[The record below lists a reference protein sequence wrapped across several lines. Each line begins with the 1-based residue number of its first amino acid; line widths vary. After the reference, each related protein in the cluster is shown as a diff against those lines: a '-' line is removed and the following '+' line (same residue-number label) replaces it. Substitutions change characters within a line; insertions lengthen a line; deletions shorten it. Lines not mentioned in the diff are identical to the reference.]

1 VTPLDPALYRTRAE
15 EFLGALNKEEYEHL
29 SGQKETC
36 DVSAIYERYPDLFT
50 RAAVDELNVLYDAAK
65 DDEKRRLAYL
75 LAATVSLYMGEQTKG
90 LADELANEESKAT
103 IEIDGEAVAFRYS
116 SVLLANENDRD
127 RRARIQ
133 DARRGV
139 IENVLTPRCNTL
151 MRQSHDLAAGLGYP
165 HYKALFAE
173 VKGIDYDHVRAQT
186 DAFLQDTESIYER
199 VMDKLVRAKMGFGL
213 SELRFSDLPYLWRA
227 PEYDRIFS
235 ADRLLP
241 TLSRMLADMGINL
254 AAQTNVHVDAEA
266 RELKTPRA
274 FCSPVR
280 VPEEIYLVVMPKG
293 GQDDYGALL
302 HEAGHTEHFA
312 HVRPGLAFEYR
323 HLGDNAVTEG
333 YAFLF
338 DHLTFN
344 PRWLDVYL
352 DCADADDFV
361 KFANIQDLYM
371 MRRYAGKLAYETRLH
386 EQTASLDGMATVYS
400 ECLSEAT
407 KVDVPASNY
416 LVDVDDGFYCASYLR
431 AWMLEGALRMMLQD
445 RHGMEWFRDATAGA
459 WVKELWSHGQQ
470 FTAEQLLL
478 KYGGGR
484 LDADPLKHHFER
496 ALGR

>member
-1 VTPLDPALYRTRAE
+1 VTPLDLATYRTRAE
-15 EFLGALNKEEYEHL
+15 EFLGGLNKEEYEHF

-36 DVSAIYERYPDLFT
+36 DFTAIYERYPELFT
-50 RAAVDELNVLYDAAK
+50 RAAVDELNALYETAR

-75 LAATVSLYMGEQTKG
+75 LAATVGLYMGEQTKS

-103 IEIDGEAVAFRYS
+103 IEVDGDKVPFRYS
-116 SVLLANENDRD
+116 SVVQSNERDRD
-127 RRARIQ
+127 RREHIQRARL
-133 DARRGV
+133 AV
-139 IENVLTPRCNTL
+139 IETVLTPRCDTL
-151 MRQSHDLAAGLGYP
+151 TCQAHDLARGLGYA

-173 VKGIDYDHVRAQT
+173 VKGIDYDLLRAQT
-186 DAFLQDTESIYER
+186 DAFLQDTESLYER

-227 PEYDRIFS
+227 PEYDPIFS

-241 TLSRMLADMGINL
+241 TLTRMLADMGIDL
-254 AAQTNVHVDAEA
+254 AAQTNVHVDAEP
-266 RELKTPRA
+266 RELKSPRA
-274 FCSPVR
+274 FCAPVR
-280 VPEEIYLVVMPKG
+280 VPKEIYLVVMPKG

-312 HVRPGLAFEYR
+312 HVGPDLAFEYR
-323 HLGDNAVTEG
+323 HLGDNAVTEA

-338 DHLTFN
+338 DHLTSN
-344 PRWLDVYL
+344 ARWLDVYL
-352 DCADADDFV
+352 DCADAGEFIT
-361 KFANIQDLYM
+361 FANVQDLYLL
-371 MRRYAGKLAYETRLH
+371 RRYAGKLAYETRLH
-386 EQTASLDGMATVYS
+386 EQTGSLDGMATVYS
-400 ECLSEAT
+400 ECLSAAT
-407 KVDVPASNY
+407 MVDVPACNY

-431 AWMLEGALRMMLQD
+431 AWMFEGALRMMLQD

-459 WVKELWSHGQQ
+459 WVKELWSHGQH

-484 LDADPLKHHFER
+484 LDTDPLKHHLER